1 MIMDIKKAALE
12 IAKLTEEINS
22 HNERYYNLSAPTVSD
37 SEYDALLKKLI
48 DLEEKFPQLKDPYS
62 PTQRVGALLSAAGQ
76 TVTHRTKMLSLDNTY
91 SADDL
96 QDWFKRVAKG
106 LPNEAVEFVAELK
119 IDGVSASLSYEN
131 GMFTLG
137 ATRGDGMTGE
147 NITPNLKTVRS
158 IPLKLSK
165 KTHQPTPQLLEVRGE
180 IYIDHNDFLKI
191 NKQRQEQGEEIFIN
205 SRNLTSGS
213 LKLLDSRQT
222 ALRNLQC
229 FVHSFGTVKGA
240 GVLKTQW
247 EFLSV
252 AKEYGFMINPESRL
266 CRSSDE
272 VIAFCKKWQEARDT
286 LPYEVDGI
294 VVKVN
299 DLLQQEKLGATLK
312 SPRWAVAFKFPA
324 RQATT
329 KILAI
334 KIQVGRTGVL
344 TPVAKLEPVECGGVT
359 ISSATLHNFEE
370 VARLGISVG
379 DRVLIER
386 AGDVIP
392 KIVKVVEPSKVQ
404 VEKCFVPKLCP
415 ACGSEIAKLKSDQV
429 AYRCLNA
436 SCPAQL
442 ERGLLHFASRKAM
455 DIEGMG
461 EVLVSQLLDKGWIKD
476 FADIYFLKKEQLL
489 ELELFKEKK
498 ADNLLSQIQKS
509 KTQSFS
515 RLLYALGIDNIG
527 EKAALVIAQR
537 FGDSEHLF
545 KASQADI
552 DAIPEVGEI
561 MAQSVYRFLHLPST
575 IKLFERLRQAGL
587 NMTQEP
593 VVSLGKL
600 KGKKFVFTG
609 ELPGLS
615 RLGAAE
621 MVVGQGGQVVE
632 SVSAK
637 TDFVVAGENPGS
649 KYQKAVS
656 LGIKVLNFQQFME
669 LLNG

>member
-1 MIMDIKKAALE
+1 MDKKQAALE
-12 IAKLTEEINS
+12 IAKLTDEINR

-48 DLEEKFPQLKDPYS
+48 ALEDQFPQLKKSDS

-106 LPNEAVEFVAELK
+106 LPNEIVEFVAELK

-131 GMFTLG
+131 GIFSLG
-137 ATRGDGMTGE
+137 ATRGDGITGE

-165 KTHQPTPQLLEVRGE
+165 KGHQPTPQLLEVRGE
-180 IYIDHNDFLKI
+180 IYINHKDFLQI

-205 SRNLTSGS
+205 PRNLTSGS

-222 ALRNLQC
+222 ALRNLLC
-229 FVHSFGTVKGA
+229 FVHSFGTLEGA
-240 GVLKTQW
+240 GVLETQW
-247 EFLSV
+247 EFLSA
-252 AKEYGFMINPESRL
+252 AKKYGFMINSESRL
-266 CRSSDE
+266 CKNSDE
-272 VIAFCKKWQEARDT
+272 VIAFCQKWQEARDT

-294 VVKVN
+294 VIKVN
-299 DLLQQEKLGATLK
+299 DLSQQQKLGATLK

-392 KIVKVVEPSKVQ
+392 KIVKVVEQSKVQ
-404 VEKCFVPKLCP
+404 TEKCFVPKLCP
-415 ACGSEIAKLKSDQV
+415 ACGSEITKLRSDEV
-429 AYRCLNA
+429 AYRCLNT

-442 ERGLLHFASRKAM
+442 ERALLHFVSRKAM

-461 EVLVSQLLDKGWIKD
+461 QVVVAQLLKKQWVKD

-515 RLLYALGIDNIG
+515 RLLYALGIANIG
-527 EKAALVIAQR
+527 EKGAYLIAQR
-537 FGDSEHLF
+537 FGDLDHLLA
-545 KASQADI
+545 ASAEDI
-552 DAIPEVGEI
+552 DAIAEVGEI
-561 MAQSVYRFLHLPST
+561 MAQSVYYFLHLPST
-575 IKLFERLRQAGL
+575 KELFGRLQEAGL
-587 NMTQEP
+587 NMREVVTAP
-593 VVSLGKL
+593 VGKFA
-600 KGKKFVFTG
+600 GKKFVFTG
-609 ELPGLS
+609 ELAGLS
-615 RLGAAE
+615 RSEAAE
-621 MVVGQGGQVVE
+621 MVKAAGGEVIN

-637 TDFVVAGENPGS
+637 TNFVVVGESPGS
-649 KYQKAVS
+649 KYQKAVA
-656 LGIKVLNFQQFME
+656 LGIKVLNLQQFME
-669 LLNG
+669 LNNG